1 MDTYTLELR
10 QKDAIS
16 TAKSGDWESVVQ
28 EKILLEDG
36 DTVVMK
42 SAFIDTEASSNQK
55 INIPKDLTLNFQWSK
70 WWNFYFESEPP
81 LLWTPPQPVAQGDDP
96 DNQRY
101 VESLATVGTGN
112 TVGFTYILKFQT
124 TSSQASKPF
133 DLELQYEDITGE
145 IEQIKVHVP
154 SFQPSTTEYQV
165 KLTTP
170 LIFEINYGLI
180 PSPNEQTMKDKYYVS
195 FDIDKTIDS
204 GSELFISPKT
214 HSTSISIEK
223 GAYSPVDLC
232 SIINRK
238 LTEIKQQDQSKSPL
252 VLYGN
257 KFLDGVFKGGYM
269 VEHRAQFFQYPQGK
283 AITAEEWKGSR
294 DPLTT
299 NYIPLTGTNTV
310 ELAYLDAQQKF
321 TWNAIH
327 FPIYDDN
334 GTPSVLLF
342 EPYTNIADTQTAYS
356 GIFWSHLGAEDE
368 NGDYF
373 DFWEG
378 LLGFDL
384 NKLYPIDEPFIS
396 DTADYLWY
404 GKSNLKVYCPKY
416 NLGFGETI
424 TGGLASI
431 AGLVPTS
438 STAQTASKGF
448 YNCLQVTTYNPT
460 NSKNVYIEAPNSVL
474 SQANAFGYFLIE
486 INAKMM
492 GKYITKDQNRNNISA
507 IVSRYYEVNSYTS
520 ATESDALIYTHHGNP
535 VFLESFK
542 CRILDSDKNV
552 ASNLG
557 GDNTVFLQV
566 VKNIEKTDI
575 KK

>member
-16 TAKSGDWESVVQ
+16 SAKSGDWESVVQ

-70 WWNFYFESEPP
+70 WWNFYFNSEPAN
-81 LLWTPPQPVAQGDDP
+81 LWFPPYTVPVGDLP
-96 DNQRY
+96 DFEQY
-101 VESLATVGTGN
+101 VESQAKIGTGN

-133 DLELQYEDITGE
+133 DLGLQYEDINGNNQ
-145 IEQIKVHVP
+145 QIKVHVP

-180 PSPNEQTMKDKYYVS
+180 PSPNEQTMKDKYYVT

-214 HSTSISIEK
+214 YSTSISVEK

-238 LTEIKQQDQSKSPL
+238 LTEVKAQDSSTSPL

-257 KFLDGVFKGGYM
+257 KFLDGVEGEM
-269 VEHRAQFFQYPQGK
+269 VQYYANVLNLPAGGK
-283 AITAEEWKGSR
+283 AIDAEKWTGNRASNT
-294 DPLTT
+294 DF
-299 NYIPLTGTNTV
+299 IPLTGTNTV

-327 FPIYDDN
+327 FPMYDEN
-334 GTPSVLLF
+334 GTPSVVLDST
-342 EPYTNIADTQTAYS
+342 EKTNANVQPAYS
-356 GIFWSHLGAEDE
+356 GIFWSHLGAEDA

-384 NKLYPIDEPFIS
+384 DSLYPQEEPFIS
-396 DTADYLWY
+396 DTSDFEWY
-404 GKSNLKVYCPKY
+404 GTANLKAYCPKY
-416 NLGFGETI
+416 NLEYGKTI
-424 TGGLASI
+424 TSGLASI

-448 YNCLQVTTYNPT
+448 NHNLRGTIYNPT
-460 NSKNVYIEAPNSVL
+460 QSKNVYIEAPNSVL

-557 GDNTVFLQV
+557 SDNTVFLQV
-566 VKNIEKTDI
+566 VKNTKGNP
-575 KK
+575 